1 MNNAVVGAVKETE
14 SREGKGKELEVVR
27 KEKRMNGA
35 VEIEDMQ

>member
-14 SREGKGKELEVVR
+14 SREGKGKGLEMVG
-27 KEKRMNGA
+27 EGKRMNGA